1 MSNTTHA
8 AHAVAAKEVQRWIAW
23 LGIPM
28 LVACICFGAALAGL
42 SAWFV
47 LAAIVVGPLV
57 GGGALIYLALS
68 TDTNGVS
75 SPGEGHLAAQLAV
88 AEPE

>member
-8 AHAVAAKEVQRWIAW
+8 VHAAKETQRWILW
-23 LGIPM
+23 LGLTM
-28 LVACICFGAALAGL
+28 VAACAFFAAALAGV
-42 SAWFV
+42 SAWLV
-47 LAAIVVGPLV
+47 LPAIVVGPLV

-68 TDTNGVS
+68 SDLNKVS
-75 SPGEGHLAAQLAV
+75 APGEGHLAAQLAV

>member
-8 AHAVAAKEVQRWIAW
+8 AHAAKEVQRWIAW

-28 LVACICFGAALAGL
+28 IVACACFAAALAGL

-68 TDTNGVS
+68 SDLNTHS
-75 SPGEGHLAAQLAV
+75 APGEGHLAAQLALT
-88 AEPE
+88 EPE